1 MADGAL
7 PFEPARRTFLIAARP
22 EIDVLARVLAPFAVQ
37 AARIVAAELRDQGG
51 RIEIR
56 LEVAGLEPARA
67 DTLSERLR
75 AMPSIIEVGQVWR
88 AVQSVAGACQTFL

>member
-7 PFEPARRTFLIAARP
+7 PFAPGRRAFLITARP

-37 AARIVAAELRDQGG
+37 HARIVAAELCDQGG

-56 LEVAGLEPARA
+56 LDVTGLDPTRA
-67 DTLSERLR
+67 DTLAERLR
-75 AMPSIIEVGQVWR
+75 AMPSVIEVGQVWR
-88 AVQSVAGACQTFL
+88 PVRSAAGGFQTFL

>member
-7 PFEPARRTFLIAARP
+7 PFEPARRTFLITARP

-37 AARIVAAELRDQGG
+37 RARILAAELCDHGG

-56 LEVAGLEPARA
+56 LDVAGLDPTRA
-67 DTLSERLR
+67 DTLAERLR
-75 AMPSIIEVGQVWR
+75 AMPSVIDVGQVWR
-88 AVQSVAGACQTFL
+88 PVQSVAGAYQTFL